1 MMCEAV
7 QCCYCIQFCIMSSHI
22 NKIIIVV
29 PLSYVFGSIV
39 LKPGAIF
46 RVIIKD
52 KFSGCIVCP
61 YRRIQI
67 SLYLIEIPTWVK
79 FE

>member
-1 MMCEAV
+1 MCKAV
-7 QCCYCIQFCIMSSHI
+7 QCCYCIEFCIMSSHKNI
-22 NKIIIVV
+22 IIIVV
-29 PLSYVFGSIV
+29 TLSYVFGSIV
-39 LKPGAIF
+39 LKPGAIL

-67 SLYLIEIPTWVK
+67 SLYLTEIPTGVK